1 MMMMMM
7 MMALHIFSMSHN
19 LEEGLQTTRNLK
31 VAIEEDQE
39 SRTFSSETAGGDG
52 LC

>member
-1 MMMMMM
+1 
-7 MMALHIFSMSHN
+7 MSDD
-19 LEEGLQTTRNLK
+19 LEEDLQTTRNLK

-39 SRTFSSETAGGDG
+39 SGTLSSETAGGDG